1 MSRFFKHLWIFTKL
15 AAFLAVVGLFIS
27 REYQPPGAFD
37 PAVSRLVA
45 DDAFDFVGWESKTLA
60 AKGAQMIVPAP
71 DYLTEP
77 QRKALVLDYMDL
89 FRRISNLR
97 DEIDVIYADPQVS
110 DPAATSARQ
119 RAELVQ
125 LRAQQAA
132 QQTTVETIIEEQIS
146 TILNEQSFALGGQ
159 VTPPVKFRLTPL
171 PQMLITSPR
180 DEIYQKAGFPLEAGL
195 TTDRAEEL
203 ESEIDRRFGVSSL
216 VVPIGGLGIYPSML
230 LESTSLGWTLEATAH
245 EWVHN
250 WLEFRPLGMN
260 YEKSPQTRTMNETTA
275 NIAGNELGALVLQ
288 RFYPELAPPPL
299 LRLKP
304 EATPTPGLTP
314 TPAPTPTRDPNAFD
328 FRAEMRV
335 TRVEADRLLAEARAA
350 KDAQDTETYKARIEQ
365 AEEYMR
371 ERRKFFAEHGYLI
384 RKLNQAYFAFYGAYA
399 DQPGAAGEDPVGPAV
414 KRLRDRSP
422 SLRAFLDMMSPLTTF
437 DELERMLGE

>member
-1 MSRFFKHLWIFTKL
+1 
-15 AAFLAVVGLFIS
+15 
-27 REYQPPGAFD
+27 
-37 PAVSRLVA
+37 
-45 DDAFDFVGWESKTLA
+45 
-60 AKGAQMIVPAP
+60 
-71 DYLTEP
+71 
-77 QRKALVLDYMDL
+77 
-89 FRRISNLR
+89 
-97 DEIDVIYADPQVS
+97 
-110 DPAATSARQ
+110 
-119 RAELVQ
+119 

>member
-1 MSRFFKHLWIFTKL
+1 VEWDVAFLKRLWMFTKL
-15 AAFLAVVGLFIS
+15 AAFLAVAGLLIS

-45 DDAFDFVGWESKTLA
+45 DDSFDFVGWEANVLA
-60 AKGAQMIVPAP
+60 AKGAQMALPAP
-71 DYLTEP
+71 DYLAERE
-77 QRKALVLDYMDL
+77 RKNLVLDYMSL
-89 FRRISNLR
+89 VRRINNLQ
-97 DEIDVIYADPQVS
+97 DEIDNTYSDPNVA
-110 DPAATSARQ
+110 DPAAASVHQ
-119 RAELVQ
+119 RAELAQ

-132 QQTTVETIIEEQIS
+132 QQTLVETIVEEQIS
-146 TILNEQSFALGGQ
+146 TILNEQRFALGGQ
-159 VTPPVKFRLTPL
+159 VMPPVKFRLTPL
-171 PQMLITSPR
+171 PQMLIISPR
-180 DEIYQKAGFPLEAGL
+180 DEIYQKEGFPLEAGL

-203 ESEIDRRFGVSSL
+203 ESEIDRRFDVSSL

-230 LESTSLGWTLEATAH
+230 LESTSLEWTLEATAH

-275 NIAGNELGALVLQ
+275 SIAGDELGALVLR
-288 RFYPELAPPPL
+288 RFYPELAPP
-299 LRLKP
+299 LRP
-304 EATPTPGLTP
+304 TPTPGPTP

-335 TRVEADRLLAEARAA
+335 TRVEVDRLLAEARAA
-350 KDAQDTETYKARIEQ
+350 RDAQDVETGKARIEQ

-371 ERRKFFAEHGYLI
+371 QRRKFFAENGYLI

-414 KRLRDRSP
+414 KRLRERSP
-422 SLRAFLDMMSPLTTF
+422 SLKVFLDAIAPLTTF
-437 DELERMLGE
+437 DELKQVLSE

>member
-1 MSRFFKHLWIFTKL
+1 
-15 AAFLAVVGLFIS
+15 
-27 REYQPPGAFD
+27 
-37 PAVSRLVA
+37 
-45 DDAFDFVGWESKTLA
+45 
-60 AKGAQMIVPAP
+60 
-71 DYLTEP
+71 
-77 QRKALVLDYMDL
+77 
-89 FRRISNLR
+89 
-97 DEIDVIYADPQVS
+97 
-110 DPAATSARQ
+110 
-119 RAELVQ
+119 
-125 LRAQQAA
+125 
-132 QQTTVETIIEEQIS
+132 
-146 TILNEQSFALGGQ
+146 
-159 VTPPVKFRLTPL
+159 
-171 PQMLITSPR
+171 
-180 DEIYQKAGFPLEAGL
+180 
-195 TTDRAEEL
+195 
-203 ESEIDRRFGVSSL
+203 
-216 VVPIGGLGIYPSML
+216 ML

-275 NIAGNELGALVLQ
+275 NIAGNELGALVLR
-288 RFYPELAPPPL
+288 RFYPELAPPP
-299 LRLKP
+299 RS
-304 EATPTPGLTP
+304 TPTPGPTP

-350 KDAQDTETYKARIEQ
+350 KDAQDTETYKVRIEQ

-371 ERRKFFAEHGYLI
+371 QRRKFFAEHGYLI

-422 SLRAFLDMMSPLTTF
+422 SLRAFLDMMSPLTAF